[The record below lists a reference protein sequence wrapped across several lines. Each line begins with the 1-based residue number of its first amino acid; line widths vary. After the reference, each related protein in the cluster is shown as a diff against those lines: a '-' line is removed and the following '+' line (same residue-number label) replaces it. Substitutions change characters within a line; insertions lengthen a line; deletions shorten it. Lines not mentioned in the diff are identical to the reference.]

1 MRYTS
6 LQKIAIL
13 SKATTNRREGE
24 DATYRPSESEVEL
37 QGDGFAECEGIR
49 AEGVTRYVAE
59 AAGTDG
65 GDIRLV
71 LLEAEPEGRRAGRR
85 ARRESSFPV
94 PASPA
99 ATSTVH
105 QGAPVVRQREDLHL
119 EVSARGCRL
128 QQRIERSF

>member
-1 MRYTS
+1 M
-6 LQKIAIL
+6 
-13 SKATTNRREGE
+13 
-24 DATYRPSESEVEL
+24 
-37 QGDGFAECEGIR
+37 QGDGFGEGKGVL

-59 AAGTDG
+59 AAGADG
-65 GDIRLV
+65 GDVRLV
-71 LLEAEPEGRRAGRR
+71 LLEAKPKGRRAGCR
-85 ARRESSFPV
+85 ARLQSSILT

-128 QQRIERSF
+128 R